1 MIVPDINLLIYAYN
15 SSQAEHKSSK
25 DWWESVLSSNE
36 VIGLPWTV
44 ILGFIRLTTNR
55 KVFSNPIS
63 LDQALAVIESW
74 LEIETVSLIN
84 PGSKH
89 FETFSKQLKEINV
102 AGNMTTDAHLA
113 SLAIEYQA
121 TLYSND
127 SDFSRF
133 SGLRWINPLN

>member
-15 SSQAEHKSSK
+15 SRQTEHQKAK
-25 DWWESVLSSNE
+25 EWWESVLSSNE
-36 VIGLPWTV
+36 VIGLSWIV

-55 KVFSNPIS
+55 KVFSNPLS
-63 LDQALAVIESW
+63 VKQALKVTESW
-74 LEIETVSLIN
+74 LEIESVSLIN

-89 FETFSKQLKEINV
+89 FEILSKHLVEINV
-102 AGNMTTDAHLA
+102 AGNLTTDVHLA
-113 SLAIEYQA
+113 SLAIEFQA

-133 SGLRWINPLN
+133 SGLKWVNPL